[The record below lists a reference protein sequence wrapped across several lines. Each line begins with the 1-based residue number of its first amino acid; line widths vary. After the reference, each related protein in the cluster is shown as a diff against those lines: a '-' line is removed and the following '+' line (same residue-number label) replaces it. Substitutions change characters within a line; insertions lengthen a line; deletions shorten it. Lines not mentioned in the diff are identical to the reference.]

1 MKRARRWERAEG
13 LLEGTL
19 KGIEACRELKFG
31 VAGLELMPELRE
43 IHDQVL
49 LDKILHTIRKC
60 GQPGGSA
67 PGRGLADPPVEARET
82 G

>member
-1 MKRARRWERAEG
+1 M
-13 LLEGTL
+13 LEGTL
-19 KGIEACRELKFG
+19 KGIEACLELKFG

-49 LDKILHTIRKC
+49 LDKILHTIRRY

-67 PGRGLADPPVEARET
+67 PAVDAQAPVEARET